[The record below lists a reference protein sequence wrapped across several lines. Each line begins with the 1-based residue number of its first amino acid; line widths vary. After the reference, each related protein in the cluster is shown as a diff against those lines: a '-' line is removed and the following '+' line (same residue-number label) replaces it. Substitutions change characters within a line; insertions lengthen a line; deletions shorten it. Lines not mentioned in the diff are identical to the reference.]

1 MRCAE
6 ALEMP
11 NSTPKCLATHSMKW
25 QHVEFQRNSLAYA
38 ICIISL
44 SHIGKFFSSFFY
56 KFWVVLSPFD
66 GHTTWVVAWRCIG
79 QDFMVRQGGTMAH
92 HGTMNVAPVWKLW
105 KGCVPGISRG
115 PLRCCSSHHDPVC
128 ARSRAMYASS
138 SKKLTE
144 LLHIC
149 QLCFSYAD
157 ARKNTSVWWILSPIS
172 ADIW

>member
-1 MRCAE
+1 
-6 ALEMP
+6 
-11 NSTPKCLATHSMKW
+11 MKW

-115 PLRCCSSHHDPVC
+115 PLRCCSSHHDPVW

-144 LLHIC
+144 LLRIC
-149 QLCFSYAD
+149 QLCQLCRRAQKYQCVMD
-157 ARKNTSVWWILSPIS
+157 TVPDICGYLVDPGSVFAAANSFNSLP
-172 ADIW
+172 